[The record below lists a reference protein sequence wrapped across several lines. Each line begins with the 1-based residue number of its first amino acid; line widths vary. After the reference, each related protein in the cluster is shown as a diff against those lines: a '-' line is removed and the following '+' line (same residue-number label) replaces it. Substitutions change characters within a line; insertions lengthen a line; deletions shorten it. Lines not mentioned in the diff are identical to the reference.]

1 MLQVLYYPY
10 MTYFRI
16 PINTNR
22 NISDK
27 NLKLKLNL
35 KQTSS
40 QICSFSLSKYLI
52 ETKKKIDDVSNLW
65 DTMKIYTNPYEFI
78 QTNVPNHQLSVS
90 KYKPISRAF
99 FKLLEIY
106 NLFNILDYDRPIN
119 TFHLAEGPGGFI
131 EATLFLRNEK
141 RDNYYGMT
149 LIDKNSS
156 IPGWKK
162 SKQFLEK
169 FPNIVLEGGKD
180 NTGNLFNE
188 ENFKYCSQK
197 YGNSLDIITGDGGID
212 FSDDYNDQENL
223 AARLIIT
230 QIFYALSMQ
239 KIGGTF
245 VLKMFD
251 IFNKCSVDA
260 IYLLSLF
267 YRKIY
272 VVKPYTS
279 RYANSEKYI
288 VCLDFIKLPTKEI
301 KMKFWS
307 ILKILKSID
316 FKKYNI
322 SSILDIEQNL
332 YFMNNIEEI
341 NIILGQRQIEN
352 ILFTIKMIKNKDKYN
367 EKISKFKSNNI
378 QRCIKWCDNND
389 IQTNKFKEIIS
400 PKNIF
405 LKK

>member
-1 MLQVLYYPY
+1 VN
-10 MTYFRI
+10 
-16 PINTNR
+16 INA
-22 NISDK
+22 S
-27 NLKLKLNL
+27 NLKLSLNY
-35 KQTSS
+35 KNISN
-40 QICSFSLSKYLI
+40 QICSFSLLKYLI
-52 ETKKKIDDVSNLW
+52 KTKKKIDTVSYLW
-65 DTMKIYTNPYEFI
+65 DSVKIYTNPFEFI
-78 QTNVPNHQLSVS
+78 QTNVPNTSLSVS

-131 EATLFLRNEK
+131 EATMFLRNNK
-141 RDNYYGMT
+141 NDNYYGMT
-149 LIDKNSS
+149 LIDKHSS
-156 IPGWKK
+156 VPGWKK
-162 SKQFLEK
+162 SKKFLDK
-169 FPNIVLEGGKD
+169 FQNIKLEGGID
-180 NTGNLFNE
+180 NTGDLFNE
-188 ENFKYCSQK
+188 ENFKHCSIK
-197 YGNSLDIITGDGGID
+197 YKNSLDIITGDGGID

-223 AARLIIT
+223 ASRLIIT

-251 IFNKCSVDA
+251 VFNKCSVDA

-267 YRKIY
+267 YKKMYI
-272 VVKPYTS
+272 VKPYTS

-288 VCLDFIKLPTKEI
+288 VCLDFIKPLTTPL

-316 FKKYNI
+316 FNTYNI
-322 SSILDIEQNL
+322 SSILGIKHNL

-367 EKISKFKSNNI
+367 ERIAKFKSNNI
-378 QRCIKWCDNND
+378 QRCIKWCENNNID
-389 IQTNKFKEIIS
+389 TNKFKDIIS

>member
-1 MLQVLYYPY
+1 

-16 PINTNR
+16 PINTNL
-22 NISDK
+22 NITEN
-27 NLKLKLNL
+27 NLKLKLSM
-35 KQTSS
+35 KQISN
-40 QICSFSLSKYLI
+40 QICSFSLSNYLI
-52 ETKKKIDDVSNLW
+52 DTKKKIDTVSYLW
-65 DTMKIYTNPYEFI
+65 DTIKIYTNPYEFI
-78 QTNVPNHQLSVS
+78 HTNVPSYQMPVS
-90 KYKPISRAF
+90 KYRPISRAF

-106 NLFNILDYDRPIN
+106 NLFNILDYDIPIN

-131 EATLFLRNEK
+131 EATLFLRNNK
-141 RDNYYGMT
+141 KDNYYGMT
-149 LIDKNSS
+149 LIDKDTSV
-156 IPGWKK
+156 PGWKK
-162 SKQFLEK
+162 SENFLEK
-169 FPNIVLEGGKD
+169 YPNISLEGGKD

-188 ENFKYCSQK
+188 ENFKFCSEK

-260 IYLLSLF
+260 IYLLSI
-267 YRKIY
+267 YYEKVY

-288 VCLDFIKLPTKEI
+288 VCLNFIKPLTKKI
-301 KMKFWS
+301 KIKFWG
-307 ILKILKSID
+307 ILKILKNID

-322 SSILDIEQNL
+322 SSILDIKENL
-332 YFMNNIEEI
+332 YFMNSIEEI

-352 ILFTIKMIKNKDKYN
+352 ILFTIKMIKNKEKYS
-367 EKISKFKSNNI
+367 EKIPKFKLNNI
-378 QRCIKWCDNND
+378 QRCIKWCENNN
-389 IQTNKFKEIIS
+389 IKTNKFKDIIS

-405 LKK
+405 LNK

>member
-1 MLQVLYYPY
+1 

-22 NISDK
+22 KITEN

-35 KQTSS
+35 KNISN

-52 ETKKKIDDVSNLW
+52 DTKKKIDTVSYLW

-78 QTNVPNHQLSVS
+78 HTNVPNHQNSVS

-106 NLFNILDYDRPIN
+106 NLFNILDYERPIN

-131 EATLFLRNEK
+131 EATLFLRNEPK
-141 RDNYYGMT
+141 DNYYGMT
-149 LIDKNSS
+149 LIDKNTSV
-156 IPGWKK
+156 PGWKK
-162 SKQFLEK
+162 SKNFLEK
-169 FPNIVLEGGKD
+169 FTNISLEEGADK
-180 NTGNLFNE
+180 TGNLFNE
-188 ENFKYCSQK
+188 ENFKFCSQK
-197 YGNSLDIITGDGGID
+197 YSNSIDIITGDGGID

-223 AARLIIT
+223 ASRLIIT

-260 IYLLSLF
+260 IYLLSL
-267 YRKIY
+267 YYEKVYI
-272 VVKPYTS
+272 VKPYTS
-279 RYANSEKYI
+279 RYANSEKYV
-288 VCLDFIKLPTKEI
+288 VCLNYIKPLTTNLKI
-301 KMKFWS
+301 KFWS

-322 SSILDIEQNL
+322 SSILDIKQNL
-332 YFMNNIEEI
+332 YFMNNIKEV

-378 QRCIKWCDNND
+378 QRCIKWCLNNN
-389 IQTNKFKEIIS
+389 IPCHKFKEIVS

-405 LKK
+405 LNK

>member
-1 MLQVLYYPY
+1 

-16 PINTNR
+16 PINTNL
-22 NISDK
+22 NITEN
-27 NLKLKLNL
+27 NLKLKLSM
-35 KQTSS
+35 KQISN
-40 QICSFSLSKYLI
+40 QICSFSLSNYLI
-52 ETKKKIDDVSNLW
+52 DTKKKIDTVSYLW
-65 DTMKIYTNPYEFI
+65 DTIKIYTNPYEFI
-78 QTNVPNHQLSVS
+78 HTNVPSYQIPVS
-90 KYKPISRAF
+90 KYRPISRAF

-131 EATLFLRNEK
+131 EATLFLRNNK
-141 RDNYYGMT
+141 KDNYYGMT
-149 LIDKNSS
+149 LIDKDTSV
-156 IPGWKK
+156 PGWKK
-162 SKQFLEK
+162 SENFLEK
-169 FPNIVLEGGKD
+169 YPNISLEGGKD

-188 ENFKYCSQK
+188 ENFKFCSEK

-260 IYLLSLF
+260 IYLLSI
-267 YRKIY
+267 YYEKVY

-288 VCLDFIKLPTKEI
+288 VCLNFIKPLTKKI
-301 KMKFWS
+301 KIKFWG
-307 ILKILKSID
+307 ILKILKNID
-316 FKKYNI
+316 FNKYNI
-322 SSILDIEQNL
+322 SSILDIKENL
-332 YFMNNIEEI
+332 YFMNSIEEI

-352 ILFTIKMIKNKDKYN
+352 ILFTIKMIKNKEKYS
-367 EKISKFKSNNI
+367 EKIPKFKLNNI
-378 QRCIKWCDNND
+378 QRCIKWCENNN
-389 IQTNKFKEIIS
+389 IKTNKFKDIIS

-405 LKK
+405 LNK

>member
-1 MLQVLYYPY
+1 
-10 MTYFRI
+10 
-16 PINTNR
+16 
-22 NISDK
+22 
-27 NLKLKLNL
+27 
-35 KQTSS
+35 
-40 QICSFSLSKYLI
+40 
-52 ETKKKIDDVSNLW
+52 
-65 DTMKIYTNPYEFI
+65 MKIYTNPYEFI
-78 QTNVPNHQLSVS
+78 HTNVPNHQNSVS

-106 NLFNILDYDRPIN
+106 NLFNILDYERPIN

-131 EATLFLRNEK
+131 EATLFLRNEPK
-141 RDNYYGMT
+141 DNYYGMT
-149 LIDKNSS
+149 LIDKNTSV
-156 IPGWKK
+156 PGWKK
-162 SKQFLEK
+162 SKNFLEK
-169 FPNIVLEGGKD
+169 FTNITLEEGADK
-180 NTGNLFNE
+180 TGNLFNE
-188 ENFKYCSQK
+188 ENFKFCSQK
-197 YGNSLDIITGDGGID
+197 YSNSIDIITGDGGID

-223 AARLIIT
+223 ASRLIIT

-260 IYLLSLF
+260 IYLLSL
-267 YRKIY
+267 YYEKVYI
-272 VVKPYTS
+272 VKPYTS

-288 VCLDFIKLPTKEI
+288 VCLNYIKPLTTNLKI
-301 KMKFWS
+301 KFWS

-322 SSILDIEQNL
+322 SSILNIKQNL
-332 YFMNNIEEI
+332 YFMNNIKEV

-378 QRCIKWCDNND
+378 QRCIKWCLNNN
-389 IQTNKFKEIIS
+389 IQSNKFKEIVS

-405 LKK
+405 LNK

>member
-1 MLQVLYYPY
+1 

-16 PINTNR
+16 HNNTNV
-22 NISDK
+22 NIDAS
-27 NLKLKLNL
+27 NLKLSLNY
-35 KQTSS
+35 KNISN
-40 QICSFSLSKYLI
+40 QICSFSLLKYLI
-52 ETKKKIDDVSNLW
+52 ETKKKIDTVSYLW
-65 DTMKIYTNPYEFI
+65 DSVKIYTNPFEFI
-78 QTNVPNHQLSVS
+78 HTNVPNTSLSVS

-131 EATLFLRNEK
+131 EATMFLRNNK
-141 RDNYYGMT
+141 NDNYYGMT
-149 LIDKNSS
+149 LIDKHNSV
-156 IPGWKK
+156 PGWKK
-162 SKQFLEK
+162 SKKFLEK
-169 FPNIVLEGGKD
+169 FQNINLEGGLD
-180 NTGNLFNE
+180 GTGDLFNE
-188 ENFKYCSQK
+188 ENFKFCSIK
-197 YGNSLDIITGDGGID
+197 YGNKLDIITGDGGID

-223 AARLIIT
+223 ASRLIIT

-239 KIGGTF
+239 KVGGTF

-251 IFNKCSVDA
+251 VFNKCSVDA

-267 YRKIY
+267 YKKIY
-272 VVKPYTS
+272 IVKPYTS
-279 RYANSEKYI
+279 RYANSEKYV
-288 VCLDFIKLPTKEI
+288 VCLDFMKPLTKPL

-316 FKKYNI
+316 FNTYNI
-322 SSILDIEQNL
+322 SSILDIKHNL

-367 EKISKFKSNNI
+367 ERIAKFKSNNI
-378 QRCIKWCDNND
+378 QRCIKWCENNNID
-389 IQTNKFKEIIS
+389 TNKFKEIIS

-405 LKK
+405 LKN

>member
-1 MLQVLYYPY
+1 

-16 PINTNR
+16 PINTNL
-22 NISDK
+22 NITEN
-27 NLKLKLNL
+27 NLKLKLSM
-35 KQTSS
+35 KQISN
-40 QICSFSLSKYLI
+40 QICSFSLSNYLI
-52 ETKKKIDDVSNLW
+52 DTKKKIDTVSYLW
-65 DTMKIYTNPYEFI
+65 DTIKIYTNPYEFI
-78 QTNVPNHQLSVS
+78 HTNVPSYQMPVS
-90 KYKPISRAF
+90 KYRPISRAF

-106 NLFNILDYDRPIN
+106 NLFNILDYDIPIN

-131 EATLFLRNEK
+131 EATLFLRNNK
-141 RDNYYGMT
+141 KDNYYGMT
-149 LIDKNSS
+149 LIDKDTSV
-156 IPGWKK
+156 PGWKK
-162 SKQFLEK
+162 SENFLEK
-169 FPNIVLEGGKD
+169 YPNISLEGGKD
-180 NTGNLFNE
+180 NTGNLFSE
-188 ENFKYCSQK
+188 ENFKFCSEK

-260 IYLLSLF
+260 IYLLSI
-267 YRKIY
+267 YYEKVY

-288 VCLDFIKLPTKEI
+288 VCLNFIKPLTKKI
-301 KMKFWS
+301 KIKFWG
-307 ILKILKSID
+307 ILKILKNID

-322 SSILDIEQNL
+322 SSILDIKENL
-332 YFMNNIEEI
+332 YFMNSIEEI

-352 ILFTIKMIKNKDKYN
+352 ILFTIKMIKNKEKYS
-367 EKISKFKSNNI
+367 EKIPKFKLNNI
-378 QRCIKWCDNND
+378 QRCIKWCENNN
-389 IQTNKFKEIIS
+389 IKTNKFKDIIS

-405 LKK
+405 LNK

>member
-1 MLQVLYYPY
+1 

-16 PINTNR
+16 PINTNI
-22 NISDK
+22 NITDS
-27 NLKLKLNL
+27 NLKLELNL
-35 KQTSS
+35 KNVSN
-40 QICSFSLSKYLI
+40 QICSFSLLKYLI
-52 ETKKKIDDVSNLW
+52 KTKKKIDTVSYLW

-78 QTNVPNHQLSVS
+78 HTNVPNHQNSVS
-90 KYKPISRAF
+90 NYKPISRAF

-131 EATLFLRNEK
+131 EATLFLRNNK
-141 RDNYYGMT
+141 KDNYHGMT
-149 LIDKNSS
+149 LIDKNNSV
-156 IPGWKK
+156 PGWKK
-162 SKQFLEK
+162 SKKFLEK
-169 FPNIVLEGGKD
+169 FPNISLEGGSD
-180 NTGNLFNE
+180 NTGDLFNE

-212 FSDDYNDQENL
+212 FSNDYNDQENL
-223 AARLIIT
+223 AARLITT

-260 IYLLSLF
+260 IYLLSL
-267 YRKIY
+267 YYEKVYI
-272 VVKPYTS
+272 VKPYTS
-279 RYANSEKYI
+279 RYANSEKYV
-288 VCLDFIKLPTKEI
+288 VCLNYIKPLTKKLKI
-301 KMKFWS
+301 KFWG

-322 SSILDIEQNL
+322 SSILDIKQNL

-352 ILFTIKMIKNKDKYN
+352 ILFTIKMIKNKEKYN
-367 EKISKFKSNNI
+367 EKITKFKTNNI
-378 QRCIKWCDNND
+378 QRCIKWCENNN
-389 IQTNKFKEIIS
+389 IQTNKFKNVIS

-405 LKK
+405 LNK

>member
-1 MLQVLYYPY
+1 

-16 PINTNR
+16 PINTNI
-22 NISDK
+22 NITDN
-27 NLKLKLNL
+27 NLKLELNL
-35 KQTSS
+35 KNVSN
-40 QICSFSLSKYLI
+40 QICSFSLLKYLI
-52 ETKKKIDDVSNLW
+52 KTKKKIDTVSYLW

-78 QTNVPNHQLSVS
+78 HTNVPNHQNSVS
-90 KYKPISRAF
+90 NYKPISRAF

-131 EATLFLRNEK
+131 EATLFLRNNK
-141 RDNYYGMT
+141 KDNYYGMT
-149 LIDKNSS
+149 LIDKNNSV
-156 IPGWKK
+156 PGWKK
-162 SKQFLEK
+162 SKKFLEK
-169 FPNIVLEGGKD
+169 FPNISLEGGSD
-180 NTGNLFNE
+180 NTGDLFNE

-212 FSDDYNDQENL
+212 FSNDYNDQENL
-223 AARLIIT
+223 AARLITT

-260 IYLLSLF
+260 IYLLSL
-267 YRKIY
+267 YYEKVYI
-272 VVKPYTS
+272 VKPYTS
-279 RYANSEKYI
+279 RYANSEKYV
-288 VCLDFIKLPTKEI
+288 VCLNYIKPLTKKLKI
-301 KMKFWS
+301 KFWG

-322 SSILDIEQNL
+322 SSILDIKQNL

-352 ILFTIKMIKNKDKYN
+352 ILFTIKMIKNKEKYN
-367 EKISKFKSNNI
+367 EKITKFKTNNI
-378 QRCIKWCDNND
+378 QRCIKWCENNN
-389 IQTNKFKEIIS
+389 IQTNKFKNVIS

-405 LKK
+405 LNK

>member
-1 MLQVLYYPY
+1 

-16 PINTNR
+16 PINTNV
-22 NISDK
+22 NITEN
-27 NLKLKLNL
+27 NLKLKLSM
-35 KQTSS
+35 KQISN
-40 QICSFSLSKYLI
+40 QICSFSLSNYLI
-52 ETKKKIDDVSNLW
+52 DTKKKIDTVSYSW
-65 DTMKIYTNPYEFI
+65 DTIKIYTNPYEFI
-78 QTNVPNHQLSVS
+78 HTNVPSYQIPVS
-90 KYKPISRAF
+90 KYRPISRAF

-131 EATLFLRNEK
+131 EATLFLRNNK
-141 RDNYYGMT
+141 KDSYHGMT
-149 LIDKNSS
+149 LIDKDTSV
-156 IPGWKK
+156 PGWKK
-162 SKQFLEK
+162 SEKILEK
-169 FPNIVLEGGKD
+169 YPNISLEGGKD

-188 ENFKYCSQK
+188 ENFKFCSEK

-223 AARLIIT
+223 AARLIMT

-260 IYLLSLF
+260 IYLLSI
-267 YRKIY
+267 YYEKVY

-288 VCLDFIKLPTKEI
+288 VCLNFIKPLTKKI
-301 KMKFWS
+301 KIKFWG
-307 ILKILKSID
+307 ILKILKNID

-322 SSILDIEQNL
+322 SSILDIKENL
-332 YFMNNIEEI
+332 YFMNSIEEI

-352 ILFTIKMIKNKDKYN
+352 ILFTIKMIKNKEKYS
-367 EKISKFKSNNI
+367 EKIPKFKLNNI
-378 QRCIKWCDNND
+378 QRCIKWCENNN
-389 IQTNKFKEIIS
+389 IKTNKFKDIIS

-405 LKK
+405 LNK

>member
-1 MLQVLYYPY
+1 

-16 PINTNR
+16 PINTNI
-22 NISDK
+22 NITDN
-27 NLKLKLNL
+27 NLKLELNL
-35 KQTSS
+35 KNVSN
-40 QICSFSLSKYLI
+40 QICSFSLLKYLI
-52 ETKKKIDDVSNLW
+52 KTKKKIDTVSYLW

-78 QTNVPNHQLSVS
+78 HTNVPNHQNSVS
-90 KYKPISRAF
+90 NYKPISRAF

-131 EATLFLRNEK
+131 EATLFLRNNK
-141 RDNYYGMT
+141 KDNYYGMT
-149 LIDKNSS
+149 LIDKNNS

-162 SKQFLEK
+162 SKKFLEK
-169 FPNIVLEGGKD
+169 FPNISLEGGSD
-180 NTGNLFNE
+180 NTGDLFNE

-212 FSDDYNDQENL
+212 FSNDYNDQENL
-223 AARLIIT
+223 AARLITT

-260 IYLLSLF
+260 IYLLSL
-267 YRKIY
+267 YYEKVYI
-272 VVKPYTS
+272 VKPYTS
-279 RYANSEKYI
+279 RYANSEKYV
-288 VCLDFIKLPTKEI
+288 VCLNYIKPLTKKLKI
-301 KMKFWS
+301 KFWG

-322 SSILDIEQNL
+322 SSILDIKQNL

-352 ILFTIKMIKNKDKYN
+352 ILFTIKMIKNKEKYN
-367 EKISKFKSNNI
+367 EKITKFKTNNI
-378 QRCIKWCDNND
+378 QRCIKWCENNN
-389 IQTNKFKEIIS
+389 IQTNKFKNVIS

-405 LKK
+405 LNK

>member
-1 MLQVLYYPY
+1 

-16 PINTNR
+16 HNNTNV
-22 NISDK
+22 NIDAS
-27 NLKLKLNL
+27 NLKLSLNY
-35 KQTSS
+35 KNISN
-40 QICSFSLSKYLI
+40 QICSFSLLKYLI
-52 ETKKKIDDVSNLW
+52 ETKKKIDTVSYLW
-65 DTMKIYTNPYEFI
+65 DSVKIYTNPFEFI
-78 QTNVPNHQLSVS
+78 HTNVPNTSLSVS

-106 NLFNILDYDRPIN
+106 NLFNVLDYDRPIN

-131 EATLFLRNEK
+131 EATMFLRNNK
-141 RDNYYGMT
+141 NDNYYGMT
-149 LIDKNSS
+149 LIDKHNSV
-156 IPGWKK
+156 PGWKK
-162 SKQFLEK
+162 SKKFLEK
-169 FPNIVLEGGKD
+169 FQNINLEGGLD
-180 NTGNLFNE
+180 GTGDLFNE
-188 ENFKYCSQK
+188 ENFKFCSIK
-197 YGNSLDIITGDGGID
+197 YGNKLDIITGDGGID

-223 AARLIIT
+223 ASRLIIT

-239 KIGGTF
+239 KVGGTF

-251 IFNKCSVDA
+251 VFNKCSVDA

-267 YRKIY
+267 YKKIY
-272 VVKPYTS
+272 IVKPYTS
-279 RYANSEKYI
+279 RYANSEKYV
-288 VCLDFIKLPTKEI
+288 VCLDFIKPLTTPL

-316 FKKYNI
+316 FNTYNI
-322 SSILDIEQNL
+322 SSILDIKHNL

-367 EKISKFKSNNI
+367 ERIAKFKSNNI
-378 QRCIKWCDNND
+378 QRCIKWCENNNID
-389 IQTNKFKEIIS
+389 TNKFKDIIS